1 MTQGSVLF
9 EEPGTQVGVEAESSS
24 DLDPNIELAQ
34 SGECMSMEARQAFLE
49 NILEQ
54 VGAGILVFD
63 PEEGRTID
71 ANNRALAM
79 LNVRRDTLQSL
90 PCLDSGLV
98 FKASNRQENVICPD
112 VYAPEGLE
120 EGLLMGRDN
129 VVTPVSRKLFRTVL
143 EGKELLVQAFIDIT
157 EQKKLERQLGMAQ
170 RLESVGLL
178 AAGVAHE
185 INTPIQYISDSVA
198 FLKSAINDLQELLAA
213 YEVLESQLPDTPQV
227 YQALTLV
234 REFKDDVDVEFL
246 KTELPRACDRALD
259 GVQRVSRIVL
269 AMKNFSHV
277 GGEEMKPVD
286 LNKALENT
294 LVVAKNEWK
303 YVAQVETSFDEELPL
318 VLCLPGDMNQV
329 FLNMVV
335 NAAHAIQS
343 HQEKEKA
350 GDTAGNGVRGR
361 IRVATARDGDYA
373 LVHIQDNGCGIKAE
387 HITRIFDPFF
397 TTKEV
402 GKGTGQGLAIAHDIV
417 VNKHHGTILVDS
429 QPGKG
434 TLFTIRLPFLQ
445 PEQTGSASGDSA

>member
-1 MTQGSVLF
+1 MGT
-9 EEPGTQVGVEAESSS
+9 EPTTPAVPS
-24 DLDPNIELAQ
+24 DAVDIADT
-34 SGECMSMEARQAFLE
+34 GETPDCDGASLEARHAFLE

-79 LNVRRDTLQSL
+79 LNVQRGTLQSL
-90 PCLDSGLV
+90 PCLDSGLR
-98 FKASNRQENVICPD
+98 FKTQDREDNVICPD
-112 VYAPEGLE
+112 AYAAEGLE
-120 EGLLMGRDN
+120 EGLLLGKGD
-129 VVTPVSRKLFRTVL
+129 VVTPVSRRLFHTFV
-143 EGKELLVQAFIDIT
+143 EGREFIVQAFIDIT

-185 INTPIQYISDSVA
+185 INTPIQYVSDSVE
-198 FLKSAINDLQELLAA
+198 FIKDAISDLQEVLAA
-213 YEVLESQLPDTPQV
+213 YEVLEAQLPQTPQV
-227 YQALTLV
+227 QQALALV
-234 REFKDDVDVEFL
+234 RDFKGQVDLPFL
-246 KTELPRACDRALD
+246 NIELPRACDRALD

-303 YVAQVETSFDEELPL
+303 YVAEVETSFEEELPL

-343 HQEKEKA
+343 RQEKQGDQGGEK
-350 GDTAGNGVRGR
+350 GR
-361 IRVATARDGDYA
+361 IRIATAKDGDYA
-373 LVHIQDNGCGIKAE
+373 VIHIQDNGCGIDPE
-387 HITRIFDPFF
+387 HMTRIFDPFF

-402 GKGTGQGLAIAHDIV
+402 GKGTGQGLTIAHDIV
-417 VNKHHGTILVDS
+417 VNKHHGVILVDS
-429 QPGKG
+429 TPGKG
-434 TLFTIRLPFLQ
+434 TLFIIRLPFLQ
-445 PEQTGSASGDSA
+445 PEQGSSAKGARS